1 MVGADGP
8 QRSWSCEEP
17 EPKSRRQVTQGFA
30 DHSDLLAEAKAE
42 KAKIRAARRRAEA
55 EAGVA
60 SPRWF
65 DKPVAIEGQK
75 LLDTGAERSHDLST
89 EAHRL
94 FAKLRVFALVD
105 SRRLL
110 LICCG
115 PSLLL
120 FLGQA

>member
-1 MVGADGP
+1 MVGTDGP

-30 DHSDLLAEAKAE
+30 DHSDLLAEAKAA

-55 EAGVA
+55 EAKAEAA

-75 LLDTGAERSHDLST
+75 LLDTGAEKSHDLST
-89 EAHRL
+89 EVHRL
-94 FAKLRVFALVD
+94 FAQLRVFALVD

-120 FLGQA
+120 FLS